1 MKLMLVLMVR
11 NESAILERC
20 ISTARPFVDEVLVA
34 DTGSEDATRD
44 IARAL
49 GAKVVEDPWRNFGWN
64 RTLSLEAAKTWA
76 GELGWDLE
84 KSYAIVIDADMLLRG
99 SPEALRV
106 DLSDKSPSAAHLL
119 QKKSAI

>member
-20 ISTARPFVDEVLVA
+20 VSAARPFVDEVLVA
-34 DTGSEDATRD
+34 DTGSEDSTRD

-49 GAKVVEDPWRNFGWN
+49 GAKVVEDAWRNFGWN
-64 RTLSLEAAKTWA
+64 RTLSLEAARTWA

-84 KSYAIVIDADMLLRG
+84 TSYALVIDADMLL
-99 SPEALRV
+99 
-106 DLSDKSPSAAHLL
+106 L
-119 QKKSAI
+119 Q